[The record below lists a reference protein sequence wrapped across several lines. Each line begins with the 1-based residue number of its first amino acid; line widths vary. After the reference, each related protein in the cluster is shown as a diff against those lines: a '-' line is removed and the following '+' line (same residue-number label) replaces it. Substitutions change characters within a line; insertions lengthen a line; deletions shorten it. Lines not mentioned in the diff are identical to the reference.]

1 MRHPG
6 SGPQHTLN
14 PQPSL
19 TDGRGEGEGGEEEGR
34 GSGGLHT
41 NHSQINSLLPQST
54 ILPPFSLPHLS
65 LFFLLPAHILT
76 SPSFLSSSQFF
87 ISSPMFLLPPLHPS
101 FSIPLYPHPY
111 MLHGLP
117 KLIFMPPAWRPGE
130 KKNDTWRYQG
140 SGRQAVPLVK
150 VLDLG

>member
-19 TDGRGEGEGGEEEGR
+19 TDGRGEREGGG
-34 GSGGLHT
+34 GWGLHT
-41 NHSQINSLLPQST
+41 NHSQINSLLPQSN

-65 LFFLLPAHILT
+65 PFFLLPAHSLT
-76 SPSFLSSSQFF
+76 PPSFPS
-87 ISSPMFLLPPLHPS
+87 LLPLILHLPQPLSLLHSILAS
-101 FSIPLYPHPY
+101 FSITSARC
-111 MLHGLP
+111 MA
-117 KLIFMPPAWRPGE
+117 FPGSSLFLQPGDPVRG
-130 KKNDTWRYQG
+130 KMIPGGTMG

-150 VLDLG
+150 VPDLG